1 MRLDDCHYPV
11 RMEGPAGGSRDRGL
25 QPHDPSLLRIS
36 DEDRHQVA
44 EVLRRAAGEGR
55 IDLAELDERL
65 DAAYSAKTYGDLV
78 PITADLPVAHPAV
91 RPVPNQ
97 RIPSQNLPSHASSV
111 ALMSETKRKGP
122 WLVPEQHSVFSM
134 MGSVQLDLREARFTA
149 RETTIN
155 AVSVMGDITIYVNA
169 NTHVLVEGVPIMAEF
184 AESRPKVAAE
194 LTPDSPVLRVRGLAL
209 MASVTVQRRAM
220 PRSLPR

>member
-1 MRLDDCHYPV
+1 M
-11 RMEGPAGGSRDRGL
+11 
-25 QPHDPSLLRIS
+25 RIS

-44 EVLRRAAGEGR
+44 EVLRLAAGEGR

-65 DAAYSAKTYGDLV
+65 DAAYSAKTYADLV
-78 PITADLPVAHPAV
+78 PITADLPVTHPAV

-97 RIPSQNLPSHASSV
+97 RIPIHNLPSHASSV
-111 ALMSETKRKGP
+111 AFMSETKRRGP
-122 WLVPEQHSVFSM
+122 WLVPEQHSVFSV

-155 AVSVMGDITIYVNA
+155 AVSVMGDVTIYVNA
-169 NTHVLVEGVPIMAEF
+169 NTHVLVEGVPVMAEF
-184 AESRPKVAAE
+184 AESRPKVAPE
-194 LTPDSPVLRVRGLAL
+194 LTPDSPVVRVRGLAL

-220 PRSLPR
+220 PRALPR